1 MRTLITYFKVFPKR
15 SFYVLIAFLAAGVA
29 EALSLTAILPLLST
43 AVGETADSPVGKFVV
58 QILDEV
64 GLTPTIGTML
74 SIILFGIV
82 CKNLLLLVAN
92 RQIGYTVAYIATAL
106 RLEYLEAMLASSWQY
121 SLRQPVG
128 AIANSIA
135 TEAKRAANGFEQAA
149 AVLSLAIQV
158 SIYIIIAM
166 FVSWEVASISLIA
179 GIIFLSAMYQII
191 RVTRKAGSK
200 QTVLLKSL
208 LTYLADVLGSVK
220 SLKAM
225 ARDKDAD
232 FVLRSQTKQLEKVAR
247 REVISKEGLKCAQE
261 PLLAVFTTGGLYAI
275 LVIWELPLPA
285 VTAMVILFVRILSQ
299 LSKMQRRY
307 QLLVADESAYWAIR
321 GASEFARS
329 AAEIKT
335 GILHPTLKQG
345 ISAQHIKFNYG
356 TKNIFQDLN
365 VEIQINSLTT
375 IIGESGAGKST
386 FIDLICGLA
395 EPKSGDIFIDGIPLR
410 EINIREWR
418 KLIGYVSQDTV
429 LLHE

>member
-43 AVGETADSPVGKFVV
+43 AVGENVNSPVGKFVV
-58 QILDEV
+58 EILDEV
-64 GLTPTIGTML
+64 GLNPTIGTML
-74 SIILFGIV
+74 AIILFGIV
-82 CKNLLLLVAN
+82 CKNLMLLAAN

-121 SLRQPVG
+121 YLRQPVG
-128 AIANSIA
+128 SIANSIA

-166 FVSWEVASISLIA
+166 FVSWEVASISLLA

-200 QTVLLKSL
+200 QTILLKSL

-247 REVISKEGLKCAQE
+247 REVISKEGVKVCTRT
-261 PLLAVFTTGGLYAI
+261 FISRFYD
-275 LVIWELPLPA
+275 
-285 VTAMVILFVRILSQ
+285 
-299 LSKMQRRY
+299 RRS
-307 QLLVADESAYWAIR
+307 VCNFSNM
-321 GASEFARS
+321 GASS
-329 AAEIKT
+329 S
-335 GILHPTLKQG
+335 GSNSDG
-345 ISAQHIKFNYG
+345 HIVCS
-356 TKNIFQDLN
+356 D
-365 VEIQINSLTT
+365 
-375 IIGESGAGKST
+375 T
-386 FIDLICGLA
+386 FSI
-395 EPKSGDIFIDGIPLR
+395 E
-410 EINIREWR
+410 
-418 KLIGYVSQDTV
+418 
-429 LLHE
+429 